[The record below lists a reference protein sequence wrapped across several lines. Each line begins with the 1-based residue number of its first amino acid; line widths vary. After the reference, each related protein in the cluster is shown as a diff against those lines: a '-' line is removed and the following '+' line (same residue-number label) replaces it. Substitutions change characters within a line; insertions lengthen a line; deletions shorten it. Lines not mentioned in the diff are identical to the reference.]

1 MRVVFLGTPA
11 FAVPT
16 LEALLAAG
24 HEVICV
30 VTQPDRPR
38 GRGRQLS
45 ASPVKEAAL
54 RHALPV
60 YQPERVRRPE
70 AVQHLAAL
78 APDAMVVVGYGQ
90 IIPQSVIDLPPHG
103 IINVHGSLLPK
114 YRGAG
119 PIQWAI
125 ANGETRTGVTTMRI
139 DAGLDTGDMLLKAET
154 DIGPDETAIE
164 LNARL
169 ATAGAAL
176 LVQTLAS
183 IGSIVPEKQD
193 PAQATY
199 APLLK
204 KEDGLIGW
212 HRPAQAIHN
221 RVRGFQPWPGAY
233 TRFRGRQL
241 HIWKSRVV
249 AHDTGEPV
257 EAGRLL
263 LHPLR
268 VVCGEGALE
277 LIEVQLEGRNRIP
290 AEAFTNGQRIAI
302 DSDAGILG
310 ES

>member
-1 MRVVFLGTPA
+1 MRVIFLGTPK

-16 LEALLAAG
+16 LAALISAG
-24 HEVICV
+24 HDVICV

-38 GRGRQLS
+38 GRGRQLTP
-45 ASPVKEAAL
+45 SPVKEAAL

-70 AVQHLAAL
+70 AVAALAAL
-78 APDAMVVVGYGQ
+78 HPDAMVVVGYGQ
-90 IIPQSVIDLPPHG
+90 IVPQSVIDIPAHG

-119 PIQWAI
+119 PVQWAI

-154 DIGPDETAIE
+154 DIGPEETAIE
-164 LNARL
+164 LGARL
-169 ATAGAAL
+169 AVMGAPL
-176 LVQTLAS
+176 LVETLESIAS
-183 IGSIVPEKQD
+183 IVSQKQD
-193 PAQATY
+193 SAEATY

-204 KEDGLIGW
+204 KEDGLIDW
-212 HRPAQAIHN
+212 RQTAQVIHN

-233 TRFRGRQL
+233 TRFRGQQL
-241 HIWKSRVV
+241 HIWKSRVSV
-249 AHDTGEPV
+249 SDATGEPRRP
-257 EAGRLL
+257 GRLL

-268 VVCGEGALE
+268 AVSGEGTLE
-277 LIEVQLEGRNRIP
+277 LVEVQLEGRKRIA
-290 AEAFTNGQRIAI
+290 AEDFAHGQRIGSG
-302 DSDAGILG
+302 DILG